1 MKTAKFLCAAAIAAL
16 TALVSCKK
24 ENEDPVIVPDPELT
38 SFKFELANNPEAI
51 SSDIEGV
58 ISGDAVTVSM
68 MKAADKSRLVA
79 TFTAN
84 EGDVVKVG
92 DVVQVSGKTVNDFT
106 NPVDYIV
113 TNSDGGKSAL
123 YSVSIT
129 SVNGKLEPL
138 VTYSSLPVSDAV
150 LRVNPDNKAPYLAFK
165 EKSVTGS
172 ESASADKLTVVNF
185 LDGAWNLVGS
195 AGFSNKVASSV
206 PSLPFDFDVDSK
218 GGLYVAYADNEASP
232 KSAKVMGYSGGSW
245 SLVGSGAANN
255 FVAQNLSLAAMSDNN
270 LVLLQKCNAKSDPFK
285 RHDLVVSLYNGSW
298 NSNTVLDITSMAAV
312 KTCKAGNTA
321 YAFVIRRGKPYP
333 HDVLKY
339 VDGTWTALRTN
350 FVREGATQTGNY
362 VYDITATE
370 DGNVYLLTVDDA
382 QTTSEYRII
391 VEKYSPEAGSW
402 SIVSGGYYPFV
413 SGDAHDVAKLAVAPD
428 GTPYMLYYDY
438 KNTTL
443 RLTWFDSDTKQWAE
457 PVVVATEALSSP
469 CIAFAASGVGYIA
482 FTDANNAEKIFIYR

>member
-1 MKTAKFLCAAAIAAL
+1 MKTAKFLCAAAFAAL
-16 TALVSCKK
+16 TALASCKK

-68 MKAADKSRLVA
+68 MKAADKTKLVA
-79 TFTAN
+79 TFTTN

-92 DVVQVSGKTVNDFT
+92 DVVQVSGETVNDFS

-113 TNSDGGKSAL
+113 TNSDGSKSAL

-195 AGFSNKVASSV
+195 AGFSNKVASSH
-206 PSLPFDFDVDSK
+206 FDFDVDSK

-255 FVAQNLSLAAMSDNN
+255 FMAQNLSLAAMSDNN

-285 RHDLVVSLYNGSW
+285 RNDLVVSLYNGSW
-298 NSNTVLDITSMAAV
+298 NSNTVLDITLMAAV

-362 VYDITATE
+362 VYDITAIE
-370 DGNVYLLTVDDA
+370 DGTVYLLTVDDA

-482 FTDANNAEKIFIYR
+482 FTDANNAEKVFIYR

>member
-165 EKSVTGS
+165 EASVS
-172 ESASADKLTVVNF
+172 DAESASADKLTVVNF
-185 LDGAWNLVGS
+185 VDGAWKVVGS
-195 AGFSNKVASSV
+195 AGFGNKVASSH
-206 PSLPFDFDVDSK
+206 FDFDVDSK

-255 FVAQNLSLAAMSDNN
+255 FMAQNLSLAALSDNN

-321 YAFVIRRGKPYP
+321 YAFVIRRVKPYP

-370 DGNVYLLTVDDA
+370 DGTVYLLTVDDA

-413 SGDAHDVAKLAVAPD
+413 NGDAHDVAKLAVAPD

-457 PVVVATEALSSP
+457 PVVVATEALSDP

-482 FTDANNAEKIFIYR
+482 FTDANNAEKVFIYR

>member
-172 ESASADKLTVVNF
+172 ESASAGKLTVVNF

-195 AGFSNKVASSV
+195 AGFSNKVASSH
-206 PSLPFDFDVDSK
+206 FDFDVDSK

-255 FVAQNLSLAAMSDNN
+255 FMAQNLSLAAMSDNN

-285 RHDLVVSLYNGSW
+285 RNYLVASLFNGSW
-298 NSNTVLDITSMAAV
+298 KNEMILDITEMSAATV
-312 KTCKAGNTA
+312 CKASNVA
-321 YAFVIRRGKPYP
+321 YAVVVRRGGSVPF
-333 HDVLKY
+333 DVLKY
-339 VDGTWTALRTN
+339 SSGSWSSLRAN
-350 FVREGATQTGNY
+350 FLREGATHTYTLFSN
-362 VYDITATE
+362 IAAKE
-370 DGNVYLLTVDDA
+370 DGTVYVLTADDA
-382 QTTSEYRII
+382 RTNDEYRLV
-391 VEKYSPEAGSW
+391 VERYSPTTQTW
-402 SIVSGGYYPFV
+402 SVVGDYYPYVVNRSDKVEF
-413 SGDAHDVAKLAVAPD
+413 AVAPD
-428 GTPYMLYYDY
+428 GTPYILYYDNAN
-438 KNTTL
+438 KKLN
-443 RLTWFDSDTKQWAE
+443 LTWLDSETKQWAD
-457 PVVVATEALSSP
+457 PLVVATEPISDIN
-469 CIAFAASGVGYIA
+469 IAFAASGVGYIA

>member
-58 ISGDAVTVSM
+58 ISGDAVTMSM

-185 LDGAWNLVGS
+185 LDGACNLVGS
-195 AGFSNKVASSV
+195 AGFSNKVASSH
-206 PSLPFDFDVDSK
+206 FDFDVDSK

-339 VDGTWTALRTN
+339 VVLPQ
-350 FVREGATQTGNY
+350 F
-362 VYDITATE
+362 
-370 DGNVYLLTVDDA
+370 
-382 QTTSEYRII
+382 S
-391 VEKYSPEAGSW
+391 
-402 SIVSGGYYPFV
+402 
-413 SGDAHDVAKLAVAPD
+413 
-428 GTPYMLYYDY
+428 
-438 KNTTL
+438 
-443 RLTWFDSDTKQWAE
+443 
-457 PVVVATEALSSP
+457 
-469 CIAFAASGVGYIA
+469 
-482 FTDANNAEKIFIYR
+482 

>member
-24 ENEDPVIVPDPELT
+24 ENEDPVVVPDPELT

-195 AGFSNKVASSV
+195 AGFSNKVASSH
-206 PSLPFDFDVDSK
+206 FDFDVDSK

-245 SLVGSGAANN
+245 SVVGSGAANN
-255 FVAQNLSLAAMSDNN
+255 FMAQNLSLAALSDNN
-270 LVLLQKCNAKSDPFK
+270 LVLLQKCNSKSDPFK
-285 RHDLVVSLYNGSW
+285 RNDLVMSLYNGSW

-321 YAFVIRRGKPYP
+321 YAFVIRRVKPYP

-370 DGNVYLLTVDDA
+370 DGTVYLLTVDDA

-413 SGDAHDVAKLAVAPD
+413 NGDAHDVAKLAVAPD

-457 PVVVATEALSSP
+457 PVVVATEALSDP

-482 FTDANNAEKIFIYR
+482 FTDANNAEKVFIYR

>member
-92 DVVQVSGKTVNDFT
+92 DVVQVSGKTINDFT

-113 TNSDGGKSAL
+113 TNSDGSKSAL

-255 FVAQNLSLAAMSDNN
+255 FMAQNLSLAALSDNN
-270 LVLLQKCNAKSDPFK
+270 LVLLQKCNSKSDPFK

-321 YAFVIRRGKPYP
+321 YAFVIRRGKPCP

-350 FVREGATQTGNY
+350 FVREGAAQTGNF

-370 DGNVYLLTVDDA
+370 DGTVYLLTVDDA

-482 FTDANNAEKIFIYR
+482 FTDANNAEKVFIYR

>member
-24 ENEDPVIVPDPELT
+24 ENEDPVVVPDPELT

-218 GGLYVAYADNEASP
+218 GGLYVAYAYNEASP

-255 FVAQNLSLAAMSDNN
+255 FMAQNLSLAALSDNN
-270 LVLLQKCNAKSDPFK
+270 LVLLQKCNSKSDPFK

-321 YAFVIRRGKPYP
+321 YAFVIRRGKPCP

-350 FVREGATQTGNY
+350 FVREGATQTGNF

-370 DGNVYLLTVDDA
+370 DGTVYLLTVDDA

-482 FTDANNAEKIFIYR
+482 FTDANNAEKVFIYR

>member
-68 MKAADKSRLVA
+68 MKAADKSGLVA

-195 AGFSNKVASSV
+195 AGFSNKVASSH
-206 PSLPFDFDVDSK
+206 FDFDVDSK

-255 FVAQNLSLAAMSDNN
+255 FMAQNLSLAAMSDNN

-285 RHDLVVSLYNGSW
+285 RNYLVASLFNGSW
-298 NSNTVLDITSMAAV
+298 KNEMILDITEMSAATV
-312 KTCKAGNTA
+312 CKAGNVA
-321 YAFVIRRGKPYP
+321 YAVVVRRGGSVPF
-333 HDVLKY
+333 DVLKY
-339 VDGTWTALRTN
+339 SSGSWSSLRAN
-350 FVREGATQTGNY
+350 FLREGATHTYTLFSN
-362 VYDITATE
+362 IAAKE
-370 DGNVYLLTVDDA
+370 DGTVYVLTADDA
-382 QTTSEYRII
+382 RTNDEYRLV
-391 VEKYSPEAGSW
+391 VERYSPTTQTW
-402 SIVSGGYYPFV
+402 SVVGDYYPYVVNRSDKVEF
-413 SGDAHDVAKLAVAPD
+413 AVAPD
-428 GTPYMLYYDY
+428 GTPYILYYDNAN
-438 KNTTL
+438 KKLN
-443 RLTWFDSDTKQWAE
+443 LTWLDSETKQWAD
-457 PVVVATEALSSP
+457 PLVVATEPISDIN
-469 CIAFAASGVGYIA
+469 IAFAASGVGYIA

>member
-165 EKSVTGS
+165 EASVS
-172 ESASADKLTVVNF
+172 DAESASADKLTVVNF
-185 LDGAWNLVGS
+185 VDGAWKVVGS
-195 AGFSNKVASSV
+195 AGFSNKVAKDY
-206 PSLPFDFDVDSK
+206 FDFDIDSK

-232 KSAKVMGYSGGSW
+232 KSAKVVKYFDGAW
-245 SLVGSGAANN
+245 SVVGSGAACN
-255 FVAQNLSLAAMSDNN
+255 FVSQDINLCAVSDQN
-270 LVLLQKCNAKSDPFK
+270 LVLLQKCNSNTDPFK
-285 RHDLVVSLYNGSW
+285 RNYFVASLYNGSW
-298 NSNTVLDITSMAAV
+298 NSSAVLDITTMAYIAS
-312 KTCKAGNTA
+312 CKAGGAA
-321 YAFVIRRGKPYP
+321 YALVIRRGSSYP
-333 HDVLKY
+333 FDVLKY
-339 VDGTWTALRTN
+339 ENGTWTALRTN
-350 FVREGATQTGNY
+350 FLRDGASKTGIF
-362 VYDITATE
+362 VYDITACE
-370 DGNVYLLTVDDA
+370 DGTVLALTADDA
-382 QTTSEYRII
+382 LNNGEYRFI
-391 VEKYSPEAGSW
+391 VEKYSSVTGTW
-402 SIVSGGYYPFV
+402 SVVGGDYYPYV
-413 SGDAHDVAKLAVAPD
+413 HSNKNDEARIAVAPD
-428 GTPYMLYYDY
+428 GTPYLLYYDCTN
-438 KNTTL
+438 KTL

-482 FTDANNAEKIFIYR
+482 FTDANNAEKVFIYR

>member
-24 ENEDPVIVPDPELT
+24 ENEDPVVVPDPELT

-165 EKSVTGS
+165 EASVS
-172 ESASADKLTVVNF
+172 DAESASADKLTVVNF
-185 LDGAWNLVGS
+185 VDGAWKVVGS
-195 AGFSNKVASSV
+195 AGFSNKVASSH
-206 PSLPFDFDVDSK
+206 FDFDVDSK

-255 FVAQNLSLAAMSDNN
+255 FMAQNLSLAAMSDNN

-285 RHDLVVSLYNGSW
+285 RNYLVASLFNGSW
-298 NSNTVLDITSMAAV
+298 KNEMILDITEMSAATV
-312 KTCKAGNTA
+312 CKAGNVA
-321 YAFVIRRGKPYP
+321 YAVVVRRGGSVPF
-333 HDVLKY
+333 DVLKY
-339 VDGTWTALRTN
+339 SSGSWSSLRAN
-350 FVREGATQTGNY
+350 FLREGATHTYTLFSN
-362 VYDITATE
+362 IAAKE
-370 DGNVYLLTVDDA
+370 DGTVYVLTADDA
-382 QTTSEYRII
+382 RTNDEYRLV
-391 VEKYSPEAGSW
+391 VERYSPTTQTW
-402 SIVSGGYYPFV
+402 SVVGDYYPYVVNRSDKVEF
-413 SGDAHDVAKLAVAPD
+413 AVAPD
-428 GTPYMLYYDY
+428 GTPYILYYDNAN
-438 KNTTL
+438 KKLN
-443 RLTWFDSDTKQWAE
+443 LTWLDSETKQWAD
-457 PVVVATEALSSP
+457 PLVVATEPISDIN
-469 CIAFAASGVGYIA
+469 IAFATSGVGYIA
-482 FTDANNAEKIFIYR
+482 FTDANNAEKVFIYR

>member
-113 TNSDGGKSAL
+113 TNSDGSKSAL

-195 AGFSNKVASSV
+195 AGFSNKVASSH
-206 PSLPFDFDVDSK
+206 FDFDVDSK
-218 GGLYVAYADNEASP
+218 GGLYVAYADDEANP
-232 KSAKVMGYSGGSW
+232 KSANVMKYSGGAW
-245 SLVGSGAANN
+245 SVVGSGVANN
-255 FVAQNLSLAAMSDNN
+255 FAAQNLSLAAVSDNN
-270 LVLLQKCNAKSDPFK
+270 LVLLQKCNSKTDPFK
-285 RHDLVVSLYNGSW
+285 RNDLVASLFNGSW
-298 NSNTVLDITSMAAV
+298 NNSTVLDITSMAAV
-312 KTCKAGNTA
+312 KTCKAGNVA

-339 VDGTWTALRTN
+339 ADGSWTALRAN
-350 FVREGATQTGNY
+350 FAREGATQTGSF
-362 VYDITATE
+362 VYDIAATE
-370 DGNVYLLTVDDA
+370 DGTVYLLTVDDA
-382 QTTSEYRII
+382 QTTGEYRVI
-391 VEKYSPEAGSW
+391 VEKYSPDAASW

-413 SGDAHDVAKLAVAPD
+413 NGDNHDVAKLAVAPD

-457 PVVVATEALSSP
+457 PVVVATEALSDP
-469 CIAFAASGVGYIA
+469 CVAFTTSGVGYIA
-482 FTDANNAEKIFIYR
+482 FTDANNAEKVFIYR